1 MADKSKTQSPSATAS
16 DTSPKVAEKYTVI
29 TGAGGF
35 IGARL
40 ATKLYARDA
49 KKPLLLVDNLE
60 YFSTRQC
67 CEPFQEFRN
76 VKYLTP
82 ADFIIQLQ
90 RGMLAIDE
98 VFHLGACSRTDETRE
113 NFLLENNFRYSQH
126 IWKACF
132 EQGINLYYAS
142 SAATYGAG
150 ENGYDDDHTIIP
162 RLKPLNLYGWSK
174 QKFDLFVL
182 EKIATGHTPPHWAG
196 FKFFNVYGPGEEH
209 KGSQAT
215 AMLHAFN
222 QYTKNGVMKLFR
234 SHKDGIKDGEQM
246 RDFIFVDDVC
256 KVLMSFADS
265 AKSKGES
272 SSVAPFKNGIF
283 NIGTGK
289 AQTFLTLTEAAAQAM
304 GIDFKVDW
312 IDTPEKLREHYQ
324 YFTEAKLD
332 RLRAAG
338 YKGEFTSLEDGA
350 KAFYKEWCQIQVS
363 DT

>member
-1 MADKSKTQSPSATAS
+1 MSETQASNPSKTPS
-16 DTSPKVAEKYTVI
+16 KNFTVI

-40 ATKLYARDA
+40 ATKLYARA
-49 KKPLLLVDNLE
+49 PQKPLLLVDNME
-60 YFSTRQC
+60 YFSTRDC
-67 CEPFQEFRN
+67 CESFQQFRG
-76 VKYLTP
+76 VKYLSP

-98 VFHLGACSRTDETRE
+98 IYHLGACSRTDETRE
-113 NFLLENNFRYSQH
+113 TFLLENNLRYSQQ
-126 IWKACF
+126 IWEACCK
-132 EQGINLYYAS
+132 QSINLYYAS

-150 ENGYDDDHTIIP
+150 EHGFDDDHSVIP
-162 RLKPLNLYGWSK
+162 KLKPTNLYGWSK

-182 EKIATGHTPPHWAG
+182 EEIKKKQIPPHWAG
-196 FKFFNVYGPGEEH
+196 FKFFNVYGPGESH

-222 QYTKNGVMKLFR
+222 QYTKNGIMKLFR
-234 SHKDGIKDGEQM
+234 SHKDGIKDGEQK
-246 RDFIFVDDVC
+246 RDFVYVDDVC
-256 KVLMSFADS
+256 KALMSFAD
-265 AKSKGES
+265 
-272 SSVAPFKNGIF
+272 NHHTDGIY

-289 AQTFLTLTEAAAQAM
+289 AQTFLALTEAATKAM
-304 GIDFKVDW
+304 EIEFKFDW

-338 YKGEFTSLEDGA
+338 YKESFTSLEDGA
-350 KAFYKEWCQIQVS
+350 KSFYKEWKKL
-363 DT
+363 